1 MSDIAASQN
10 PTPPATSRPVLAT
23 FSILIAAA
31 IALTWVISLIAVWR
45 GAPPAGPG
53 LAILL
58 TIPLGAVGAGIAILA
73 LMFRGENKRIV
84 QYGLWT
90 NGLLGFFAFPLMMTV
105 LIGL

>member
-1 MSDIAASQN
+1 MSDNAASQN
-10 PTPPATSRPVLAT
+10 PTVPAISRPVLAT

-31 IALTWVISLIAVWR
+31 VALTWVISLIAVWR
-45 GAPPAGPG
+45 GVPPAGSG

-58 TIPLGAVGAGIAILA
+58 TVPAGAVGSGIAILA
-73 LMFRGENKRIV
+73 LMYRGENKHIV